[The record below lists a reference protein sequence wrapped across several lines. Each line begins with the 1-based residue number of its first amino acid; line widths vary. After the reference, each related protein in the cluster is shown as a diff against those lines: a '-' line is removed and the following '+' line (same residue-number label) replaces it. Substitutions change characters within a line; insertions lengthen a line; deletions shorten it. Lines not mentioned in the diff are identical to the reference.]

1 MSNGGCPIEGYWLYM
16 EDQLNPGF
24 NLVYD
29 GSKSPEITA
38 FTIQYP
44 LIKPS
49 QGYNFIINSKNCFWY
64 SSNLQ
69 ISMITA
75 SVPDAILSSPYLISY
90 VSSNSIL
97 LGFNP
102 PLNDGG
108 FPITSFNLYVDN
120 NLNVSL
126 VKDEPHTYVLSGL
139 TQGTNYKLQISSVN

>member
-1 MSNGGCPIEGYWLYM
+1 
-16 EDQLNPGF
+16 
-24 NLVYD
+24 
-29 GSKSPEITA
+29 
-38 FTIQYP
+38 
-44 LIKPS
+44 
-49 QGYNFIINSKNCFWY
+49 
-64 SSNLQ
+64 
-69 ISMITA
+69 MITA
-75 SVPDAILSSPYLISY
+75 SVPDVILSSPYLISY